1 MQLFKMLVL
10 AIPVRLFI
18 CRDLMHVERVR
29 PWVYKA
35 LLSLWC

>member
-18 CRDLMHVERVR
+18 GRDLMHVERVR

-35 LLSLWC
+35 LLSLRC